1 MGAAGQLLVAGEVKQ
16 VLPAD
21 NAELLRLGF
30 PLRDRFTEADKEHR
44 EDERVRR
51 IVAAGESPAVLVLG
65 GGHDLSDNLP
75 AGWRS
80 VRVDVNAWQHRRKRE

>member
-44 EDERVRR
+44 EEGRPLL
-51 IVAAGESPAVLVLG
+51 AAGTSAIGQISRSSLR
-65 GGHDLSDNLP
+65 LSIQ
-75 AGWRS
+75 RC
-80 VRVDVNAWQHRRKRE
+80 

>member
-51 IVAAGESPAVLVLG
+51 IVAAGESPAGVG
-65 GGHDLSDNLP
+65 S
-75 AGWRS
+75 WRWARLERQLAS
-80 VRVDVNAWQHRRKRE
+80 GLEERPSRRERLATP